1 MNADTGARPSKI
13 KWLVVG
19 GLLAAAGYVLFQTR
33 RQVVPALNAL
43 EAWVSEAGMLGP
55 IILILVIGVW
65 LALLLP
71 APLVLGIAGT
81 AYAHNPLLAV
91 LVSLLGVGLAQCS
104 GFLLTRFYLRES
116 VSNKLGHRVW
126 FQKLSQTVDKN
137 GARGVFVIRIL
148 PVFPNTLCNYAL
160 GLTNISF
167 GPYILASMAG
177 SLPLVTVLVLGTS
190 GFIYLMEST

>member
-19 GLLAAAGYVLFQTR
+19 CLLAAAGYVLFQTR

-116 VSNKLGHRVW
+116 VSK
-126 FQKLSQTVDKN
+126 
-137 GARGVFVIRIL
+137 I
-148 PVFPNTLCNYAL
+148 
-160 GLTNISF
+160 
-167 GPYILASMAG
+167 
-177 SLPLVTVLVLGTS
+177 
-190 GFIYLMEST
+190 